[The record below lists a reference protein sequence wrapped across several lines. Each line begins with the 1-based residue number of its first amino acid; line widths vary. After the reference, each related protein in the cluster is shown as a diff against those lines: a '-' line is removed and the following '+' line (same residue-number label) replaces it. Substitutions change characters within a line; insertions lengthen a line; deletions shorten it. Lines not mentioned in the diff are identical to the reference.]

1 MVATSPA
8 CFRRGEINEGPTL
21 GGLDHNKKSNFDRL
35 EALCRRE
42 GIPLTMQRRV
52 IFTALLKRDD
62 HPTVDQV
69 FAQVKDRI
77 LPGVSRTAVYRAL
90 ETLANLGVVQR
101 THHFA
106 ASARFD
112 GNMEQHHHLVCT
124 ACGEVVD
131 FQDINLKI
139 QNLPAVRQ
147 DGFTLLDYSV
157 YFEGHCSTC
166 KGLANSAKTRTAKR
180 HRSASSSSVNQHKG
194 S

>member
-90 ETLANLGVVQR
+90 ETLANLGVCSEPIILQPR
-101 THHFA
+101 PASTA
-106 ASARFD
+106 TWNSTIISSAR
-112 GNMEQHHHLVCT
+112 
-124 ACGEVVD
+124 
-131 FQDINLKI
+131 
-139 QNLPAVRQ
+139 PAARLWI
-147 DGFTLLDYSV
+147 F
-157 YFEGHCSTC
+157 
-166 KGLANSAKTRTAKR
+166 RI
-180 HRSASSSSVNQHKG
+180 
-194 S
+194 